1 MAPRH
6 SSSIARRVGLGA
18 LLGLGAGI
26 LLVGVGIARIA
37 VFLLGGGRLAAIDAG
52 DVRALTFYVGGF
64 GAGGALIGAL
74 RPLLHGK
81 GGVYVGCMLAG
92 IVVMLAIA
100 VGDKGSLSA
109 LDGVDWVAM
118 PLMGMVFGS
127 AAAYGF
133 TRNG

>member
-1 MAPRH
+1 MTPRH
-6 SSSIARRVGLGA
+6 SSSFARRVGLGA
-18 LLGLGAGI
+18 LLGIGAGI
-26 LLVGVGIARIA
+26 LLVGVGVARIA
-37 VFLLGGGRLAAIDAG
+37 VFLLSGGRLAELEAD
-52 DVRALTFYVGGF
+52 DVRILVFYVGGF

-74 RPLLHGK
+74 RPLLRGK

-100 VGDKGSLSA
+100 IGDKGRLSA

-133 TRNG
+133 TRNT